1 MTEILI
7 LHRAPL
13 PPRSRAH
20 FRYFSLGWLCIGSW
34 LKRPQD
40 GWLKNLA
47 SALTLKHR
55 RSRLQS

>member
-1 MTEILI
+1 MGRLWTN
-7 LHRAPL
+7 HQ
-13 PPRSRAH
+13 
-20 FRYFSLGWLCIGSW
+20 
-34 LKRPQD
+34 LKRLQD